1 MLVLFAGPHNWI
13 EARYMLSRLPSRFAP
28 VAPYMT
34 TGVWG
39 VVLLGASAPVLPGVA
54 RATPLVGQGDDAL
67 TMRLVRVAGGELVSR
82 VPAHF
87 LVASHVLAEAPL
99 LIRLL

>member
-39 VVLLGASAPVLPGVA
+39 VVLLGASATVLPGVA
-54 RATPLVGQGDDAL
+54 RATPLSWIRGASAL
-67 TMRLVRVAGGELVSR
+67 TLLAMLWNVA
-82 VPAHF
+82 
-87 LVASHVLAEAPL
+87 
-99 LIRLL
+99 LIAWIARLLVLRARQKPVRDWSTR